1 MMTLLSTL
9 LGFASGGLPKVLDYF
24 QDRGD
29 KKHEL
34 ALMSMQREREIAL
47 AKEGYI
53 AQARVG
59 EIKTDQI
66 EMQTQAQERVAMYK
80 HDMKIG
86 DGASTWVI
94 NLRASV
100 RPIVTYVFVG
110 LPHHRDVS
118 AQVYPPKHYDFFPV
132 LALFVLAKHFGFKPF
147 SVCKHRFFHSSISFI
162 FSLIIFPQILHS

>member
-53 AQARVG
+53 AQARVE

-110 LPHHRDVS
+110 LLVVVDVAGIWYAYS
-118 AQVYPPKHYDFFPV
+118 TGVAFADAMTQVFSDDEMSI
-132 LALFVLAKHFGFKPF
+132 LAAIIAFWFGSQAFNK
-147 SVCKHRFFHSSISFI
+147 R
-162 FSLIIFPQILHS
+162 

>member
-1 MMTLLSTL
+1 MTLLSTL

-34 ALMSMQREREIAL
+34 ALMAMQREREIAL

-53 AQARVG
+53 AQARVE

-66 EMQTQAQERVAMYK
+66 AMQTQAQEKIAMWK

-86 DGASTWVI
+86 EGASTWVI

-100 RPIVTYVFVG
+100 RPIVTYLFVG
-110 LPHHRDVS
+110 LLIAVDVAGIWYAYS
-118 AQVYPPKHYDFFPV
+118 TGVAFADAMNMIFSDDEMSI
-132 LALFVLAKHFGFKPF
+132 LAAIIAFHFGGRAFNK
-147 SVCKHRFFHSSISFI
+147 
-162 FSLIIFPQILHS
+162 

>member
-53 AQARVG
+53 AQARVE

-66 EMQTQAQERVAMYK
+66 EMQTQAQERIAMYK

-110 LPHHRDVS
+110 LLVIVDVAGIWYAYS
-118 AQVYPPKHYDFFPV
+118 TGVAFADAMTQVFSDDEMSI
-132 LALFVLAKHFGFKPF
+132 LAAIIAFWFGSQAFNK
-147 SVCKHRFFHSSISFI
+147 K
-162 FSLIIFPQILHS
+162 